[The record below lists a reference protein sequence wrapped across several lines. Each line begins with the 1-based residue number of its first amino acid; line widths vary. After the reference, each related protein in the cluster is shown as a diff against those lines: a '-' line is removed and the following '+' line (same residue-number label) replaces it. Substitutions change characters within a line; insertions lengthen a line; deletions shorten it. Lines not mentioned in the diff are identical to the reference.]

1 MAAEDYFEYEG
12 EMAWFGILADAWD
25 KRDAERRARLEDRF
39 RARPTDFPD
48 LTNEDEEDDDPE

>member
-12 EMAWFGILADAWD
+12 EMAWFGVMVDALY
-25 KRDAERRARLEDRF
+25 KLEAERRARLEDRF

-48 LTNEDEEDDDPE
+48 LTDEDEEED

>member
-12 EMAWFGILADAWD
+12 EMAWFGILADGWD

-48 LTNEDEEDDDPE
+48 LTNEDEEED